1 MGSKKLKGCLLS
13 LQRVKSKKQGKLI
26 GLAVVLLWS
35 WSLMICVIALILE
48 TPEQSCLLKEE
59 KNYFC
64 CRLIINQQMKLKWK
78 ELCKMEDEFTKI
90 HKSFLT
96 MKMNQIKIIKSFMD
110 LIVSFQDVCQFQERL
125 EISKPNFQNMVVIL
139 K

>member
-1 MGSKKLKGCLLS
+1 MINFHKIRYRHWGMVSKKVKGCLLS
-13 LQRVKSKKQGKLI
+13 LQRVKSKRPGKSI
-26 GLAVVLLWS
+26 DLAVVLLWS
-35 WSLMICVIALILE
+35 WSLMICVIVLILE

-78 ELCKMEDEFTKI
+78 ELCKMEDGFTKI
-90 HKSFLT
+90 HKSYLT

-110 LIVSFQDVCQFQERL
+110 LIASFQDVCQFQE
-125 EISKPNFQNMVVIL
+125 Q
-139 K
+139 